1 MVVTLQQT
9 KEMIK
14 QDLKELMD
22 HLQLVKGL
30 IESNLN
36 PKIENYKNWSPESIV
51 KYVISLDKGIYK
63 PYAEPLL
70 EALKQN
76 QMTGEDLPE
85 LNKNDLFSFGVKIF
99 RHRVALIRHF
109 QKLAGNDYIF
119 LVKKKIL
126 KIIMIKME
134 MLLQLYHK

>member
-1 MVVTLQQT
+1 MVATLQQT

-51 KYVISLDKGIYK
+51 KYVISLDKGVYQ
-63 PYAEPLL
+63 PYAETLL
-70 EALKQN
+70 QSLKEN

-99 RHRVALIRHF
+99 RHRVSLIRHF
-109 QKLAGNDYIF
+109 QKLAGKDYISSKEEDIEDNTDKDGN
-119 LVKKKIL
+119 VTETIS
-126 KIIMIKME
+126 
-134 MLLQLYHK
+134 